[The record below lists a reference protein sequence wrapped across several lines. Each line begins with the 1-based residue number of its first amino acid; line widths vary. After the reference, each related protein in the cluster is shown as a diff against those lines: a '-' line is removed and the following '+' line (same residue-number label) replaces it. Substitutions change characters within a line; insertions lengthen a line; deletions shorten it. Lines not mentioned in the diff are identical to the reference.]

1 MKNALQFAKQYCK
14 EGLHPIPVQ
23 YKGKNPTVSGW
34 PNLKVTPDNAEQYF
48 NGKETNIG
56 VRLGGGLIDIDI
68 DDPRLTIFA
77 KKILPFTGKIF
88 GRASK
93 KTSHYL
99 YHSDHRETKT
109 FKFNNKTLIEIRGEG
124 SQTVVPPS
132 THESGEEVSWE
143 SNGKMGY
150 ASRGDITKKVG
161 LIALASLLLDKY
173 PRVPGDRDV
182 ICCSIAGVLL
192 RAKYQVQEVDTFV
205 QLLAS
210 ESGDEEADQ
219 RVKARKIKTDLEND
233 KHVYGFPTLRKL
245 LPLNEQEIDKVL
257 EFTQTSDEQTHKHL
271 KFISHR
277 STAHELI
284 PQPDWLISSLI
295 MKKTAFN
302 ISGFGGSGKSSLT
315 MLLAITGAY
324 HLPTFLDNKVP
335 QPFSTLIMN
344 QEDTLNQLKLK
355 AKAYCQHFR
364 PTEDHVQG
372 DLLNKRK
379 PKDRK
384 DIFFYSGAEEK
395 FILGKFKKNILEKM
409 PHYDEVKNLV
419 IEKNIDLIV
428 FDPFIL
434 LFEGLDEN
442 SAHDVSSAMKLLTEI
457 GVQSNA
463 AVVIVDHTSKQSL
476 SSNYKNDINARQSA
490 TKGSINKMSAARGGL
505 LLNHMTKDEAKKVFG
520 IDENKC
526 TQFINV
532 LDSKNNYA
540 PVKIRGSWLKKK
552 VVNVDS
558 QDCMI
563 LKEDETLARAYAQ
576 KKNEKENLLQNN
588 ILSCFDRIIETFGGR
603 DDISVNK
610 IAASIGNEYCY
621 KNIKHTTV
629 CEQIKKALSGEGVTK
644 NTIRIHYCYDDND
657 TKTKHKIIK
666 STVPDDDPLSCH
678 S

>member
-1 MKNALQFAKQYCK
+1 MKNALQFAKRYCE

-23 YKGKNPTVSGW
+23 YKGKKPTVSGW
-34 PNLKVTPDNAEQYF
+34 TNLKVTPDNAEQYF

-56 VRLGGGLIDIDI
+56 IRLGDGLIDIDI

-88 GRASK
+88 GRTSN

-99 YHSDHRETKT
+99 YHSDHRETKK
-109 FKFNNKTLIEIRGEG
+109 FKFNNETLIEIRGEG

-257 EFTQTSDEQTHKHL
+257 EF
-271 KFISHR
+271 ISHR

-384 DIFFYSGAEEK
+384 DIFFIQES
-395 FILGKFKKNILEKM
+395 KKNSFLE
-409 PHYDEVKNLV
+409 N
-419 IEKNIDLIV
+419 
-428 FDPFIL
+428 
-434 LFEGLDEN
+434 
-442 SAHDVSSAMKLLTEI
+442 
-457 GVQSNA
+457 
-463 AVVIVDHTSKQSL
+463 
-476 SSNYKNDINARQSA
+476 
-490 TKGSINKMSAARGGL
+490 
-505 LLNHMTKDEAKKVFG
+505 
-520 IDENKC
+520 
-526 TQFINV
+526 
-532 LDSKNNYA
+532 
-540 PVKIRGSWLKKK
+540 LKK
-552 VVNVDS
+552 
-558 QDCMI
+558 I
-563 LKEDETLARAYAQ
+563 YLK
-576 KKNEKENLLQNN
+576 K
-588 ILSCFDRIIETFGGR
+588 C
-603 DDISVNK
+603 
-610 IAASIGNEYCY
+610 
-621 KNIKHTTV
+621 HTMM
-629 CEQIKKALSGEGVTK
+629 
-644 NTIRIHYCYDDND
+644 R
-657 TKTKHKIIK
+657 
-666 STVPDDDPLSCH
+666 
-678 S
+678 